1 MARDDSQPEG
11 CYRVNSHPRGR
22 ADLMNSKRD
31 TRAAHRGL
39 TVALTQSLKATP
51 APAGLGI
58 GQRAKGRALG
68 LDDAASLSSIGVMP
82 LISARP

>member
-1 MARDDSQPEG
+1 VLLTG
-11 CYRVNSHPRGR
+11 
-22 ADLMNSKRD
+22 
-31 TRAAHRGL
+31 GL

-68 LDDAASLSSIGVMP
+68 LDDAASLSRIGVMP

>member
-1 MARDDSQPEG
+1 MLLTG
-11 CYRVNSHPRGR
+11 
-22 ADLMNSKRD
+22 
-31 TRAAHRGL
+31 GL
-39 TVALTQSLKATP
+39 TVALTQSLKATS

-68 LDDAASLSSIGVMP
+68 LDDAASLSRIGVMP